1 MGLSY
6 ARRSSALRVPHSG
19 RRTGGIELEH
29 YFEKARELPK
39 GIRRIS
45 PGKDRPLWQA
55 RRAAVAP
62 KRWDRAEPVEN
73 RSCNREREKV
83 SRSAKRFRNS
93 RCLPLDLRW
102 RRTDP
107 ESLANIGCCTC
118 AHR

>member
-1 MGLSY
+1 MGRSY

-19 RRTGGIELEH
+19 RRSGGIELEH

-62 KRWDRAEPVEN
+62 KRWDRAEPIEN
-73 RSCNREREKV
+73 RSHNREREKV
-83 SRSAKRFRNS
+83 PRRQKRIRKL
-93 RCLPLDLRW
+93 RCLSMDFRSRQLD
-102 RRTDP
+102 
-107 ESLANIGCCTC
+107 
-118 AHR
+118 